1 MMKNRGLLFFI
12 LLSAGLFI
20 SSCFIPTPLANK
32 DYAHLYTQK
41 SLKIE
46 PVYKVF
52 HLTNTKS
59 RLYLFTRS
67 EKLLFAKPID
77 ADSIQSRIS
86 VHYRLFSSS
95 VSSALLDSATF
106 LFTHNK
112 PMRDIVFT
120 DSITFLSNLGNEY
133 ALELI
138 IRDLNRK
145 EEFEDVL
152 IIDKTKNSNEQFFL
166 LKQKDNIIHNHYNVR
181 PNEKISINFFDTSVS
196 ELNLKAFTHEFPIAI
211 PPFSEMHELDYALKF
226 DSLYSVK
233 KSLNE
238 GFTFSINKEGYYF
251 IKTDTAQYK
260 GFGFYSYNESFPGF
274 ASFEEMIGPLRYLTT
289 RNEFETLMQ
298 SKDSKLSIDKFWLEL
313 SGNKERARELI
324 KQYYSRVQNA
334 NYYFTSYKE
343 GWKTDRGM
351 IYIIFGS
358 PNFVTRNGN
367 IESWTYGEQNNY
379 RSLNFFFTNQQK
391 SMNSND
397 FKLERNPL
405 FKDDWM
411 QAIDVWRQGRV
422 YNPYN

>member
-1 MMKNRGLLFFI
+1 
-12 LLSAGLFI
+12 
-20 SSCFIPTPLANK
+20 
-32 DYAHLYTQK
+32 
-41 SLKIE
+41 
-46 PVYKVF
+46 
-52 HLTNTKS
+52 
-59 RLYLFTRS
+59 
-67 EKLLFAKPID
+67 
-77 ADSIQSRIS
+77 
-86 VHYRLFSSS
+86 
-95 VSSALLDSATF
+95 
-106 LFTHNK
+106 
-112 PMRDIVFT
+112 
-120 DSITFLSNLGNEY
+120 
-133 ALELI
+133 
-138 IRDLNRK
+138 
-145 EEFEDVL
+145 
-152 IIDKTKNSNEQFFL
+152 
-166 LKQKDNIIHNHYNVR
+166 
-181 PNEKISINFFDTSVS
+181 
-196 ELNLKAFTHEFPIAI
+196 
-211 PPFSEMHELDYALKF
+211 
-226 DSLYSVK
+226 
-233 KSLNE
+233 
-238 GFTFSINKEGYYF
+238 
-251 IKTDTAQYK
+251 
-260 GFGFYSYNESFPGF
+260 
-274 ASFEEMIGPLRYLTT
+274 
-289 RNEFETLMQ
+289 MQ